1 MIKEMQT
8 LKRKC
13 LRAFVRFK
21 QSAFARKG
29 TLALVALT
37 LAAGDAMAGSK
48 GAAGFTKATQEV
60 SSYQTPVSNLMKAI
74 AAVIVLVGAF
84 NVYFKMQNGDQDVKK
99 TIMLTIGGCIAFIAL
114 SEALPLFFTKI
125 MEENKSNQDGFP
137 VFKGLQKPLEFMG
150 IRGRF
155 LTLAAVAI
163 GVSFVGFIVFSIAL
177 GKLAGFIAM
186 LVMAAAGLATIFVKQ
201 RSGLHNKKRA
211 KGIYVYKNI
220 RKTD

>member
-1 MIKEMQT
+1 
-8 LKRKC
+8 
-13 LRAFVRFK
+13 
-21 QSAFARKG
+21 
-29 TLALVALT
+29 
-37 LAAGDAMAGSK
+37 
-48 GAAGFTKATQEV
+48 
-60 SSYQTPVSNLMKAI
+60 
-74 AAVIVLVGAF
+74 
-84 NVYFKMQNGDQDVKK
+84 
-99 TIMLTIGGCIAFIAL
+99 
-114 SEALPLFFTKI
+114 

-186 LVMAAAGLATIFVKQ
+186 LVMAAAGLVTIFVKQ

>member
-1 MIKEMQT
+1 
-8 LKRKC
+8 
-13 LRAFVRFK
+13 
-21 QSAFARKG
+21 
-29 TLALVALT
+29 
-37 LAAGDAMAGSK
+37 
-48 GAAGFTKATQEV
+48 
-60 SSYQTPVSNLMKAI
+60 
-74 AAVIVLVGAF
+74 
-84 NVYFKMQNGDQDVKK
+84 
-99 TIMLTIGGCIAFIAL
+99 
-114 SEALPLFFTKI
+114 
-125 MEENKSNQDGFP
+125 MEENKSNQDVFP

-201 RSGLHNKKRA
+201 RGGLHSKKRA

-220 RKTD
+220 RKTN